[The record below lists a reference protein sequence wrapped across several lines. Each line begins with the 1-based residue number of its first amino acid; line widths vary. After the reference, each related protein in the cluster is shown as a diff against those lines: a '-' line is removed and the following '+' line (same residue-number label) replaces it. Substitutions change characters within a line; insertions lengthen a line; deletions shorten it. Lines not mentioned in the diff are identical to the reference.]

1 MLPLLA
7 KVLLFWTL
15 ELSGRPL
22 ENFRDREKAAYIEG
36 WVSVRRQYAL
46 KNLLQLSPKRQAQ

>member
-7 KVLLFWTL
+7 KGLLFWPL

-22 ENFRDREKAAYIEG
+22 ENFRHWQKVACTEG
-36 WVSVRRQYAL
+36 WVSVRYEYAL
-46 KNLLQLSPKRQAQ
+46 KNLLQLSPKR